1 MDPNASMESGDQ
13 EFQVGGRFLTFFSIF
28 DSSFYASL
36 NLMIQYILQ
45 TPYNTLAGVE
55 LLQKCQR
62 KWEEEPPDLSLTLI
76 VKASKI
82 KVAYTCAIFIC
93 LTRFLSLFLCFF
105 FLRSKWVSAW
115 VDHTVADPWCQLP
128 QILQA
133 EKRNLNSWR
142 THTFM
147 GWFK

>member
-82 KVAYTCAIFIC
+82 KVAYSCAIYIC
-93 LTRFLSLFLCFF
+93 LTRFLSLFLFFF
-105 FLRSKWVSAW
+105 FL
-115 VDHTVADPWCQLP
+115 DPNEYQRELTIP
-128 QILQA
+128 L
-133 EKRNLNSWR
+133 LTLDVNSPKFCR
-142 THTFM
+142 QRRET
-147 GWFK
+147 